1 MLIRVVDTGIG
12 ISEQHLKQIFEP
24 FEQVD
29 GSTTRE
35 FGGTGLGLSIAKDI
49 MEAHPDGKIAVESQF
64 GVGSQ
69 FICRFKRASAS
80 EMAMQKDSERQLARK
95 RHSPPVH
102 SIVHTSSGTGSKEA
116 PKLSSQGSQ
125 LSLTKQSMLASKE
138 ISAALKRELI
148 PSASE
153 LHRPVEVLSVSTRT
167 ESAPLLLEHSRLP
180 PTIIILFL
188 EHSRLPPTIIILLL
202 STLDCRRLTQWS
214 GRSALRRLALAG

>member
-1 MLIRVVDTGIG
+1 MRIEAESEADGEHVLIRVVDTGIG

-153 LHRPVEVLSVSTRT
+153 LHRPVEVLSVSART

-180 PTIIILFL
+180 PTIII
-188 EHSRLPPTIIILLL
+188 ILL
-202 STLDCRRLTQWS
+202 STLDCRRL
-214 GRSALRRLALAG
+214 LLLYC